1 MDDDELMWN
10 DILDEWYEKNKED
23 PWPQV
28 VSALESYEG
37 SNVNNTVRK
46 LKTEKLFMCDH
57 IE

>member
-1 MDDDELMWN
+1 MDDDDLTWN
-10 DILDEWYEKNKED
+10 DILEEWYEKNKED

-37 SNVNNTVRK
+37 SDVNNIVRE
-46 LKTEKLFMCDH
+46 LKKEELFMCDH

>member
-1 MDDDELMWN
+1 MDDDDLTWN

-23 PWPQV
+23 PWRQV
-28 VSALESYEG
+28 VLALESYEG
-37 SNVNNTVRK
+37 SDVNNIVRE